1 VSLEQPAAT
10 TAWQRWLKA
19 LEVYRDRK
27 QLVILLQGFS
37 SGMPFLLS
45 GSVLTYWMATEKVDL
60 TTIGIF
66 GLVGLPYALKFLWA
80 PAVDR
85 LPLPLLDRWLGRRR
99 GWMLLTQLGI
109 LLSTLLLALSNPVDS
124 PGLTAFAAVLIA
136 FFSATQ
142 DIAIDAYRIEI
153 QDDDEQGAGAATTQ
167 LGYRIALWIVDAL
180 ALLLPSFV
188 SWPVTLSVI
197 AALALVGVFTTF
209 LAEEPTS
216 ALPPTTTAANWVEEA
231 IVRPFAEFL
240 AYRGWVVILL
250 FALLY
255 KYGDALGG
263 SMARPF
269 YVQMGFS
276 GPEIFGVTK
285 SFGVAATIL
294 GGLVGGVLVARYG
307 IFKSLLIAGIL
318 QAVTNLLFSWQ
329 AQAGHDIVVLTIAI
343 SADNFTGA
351 LGGVAFIA
359 YLSSL
364 CTAGMAGTQYALL
377 TSLMAFGRTALSA
390 GGGWLAAHTGWMV
403 FWMLTTLLAVPG
415 LLLLLWLWHIAKSE
429 AKDQEAQKETPPSGT
444 KEG

>member
-1 VSLEQPAAT
+1 VSLAVSST
-10 TAWQRWLKA
+10 WQRWLKA
-19 LEVYRDRK
+19 FEVYRDRR
-27 QLVILLQGFS
+27 QLVILAQGFS

-66 GLVGLPYALKFLWA
+66 GLVGLPYALKFAWA
-80 PAVDR
+80 PLVDR
-85 LPLPLLDRWLGRRR
+85 MPWPGLDRWLGRRR
-99 GWMLLTQLGI
+99 SWMLVTQIGI
-109 LLSTLLLALSNPVDS
+109 LLSVLLLALSNPVS
-124 PGLTAFAAVLIA
+124 GPWLTAFAAVLVA

-153 QDDDEQGAGAATTQ
+153 LNDDEQGAGAATTQ

-188 SWPVTLSVI
+188 PWSVVLSVI
-197 AALALVGVFTTF
+197 AGLAVVGIITTF
-209 LAEEPTS
+209 LAEEPRS
-216 ALPPTTTAANWVEEA
+216 VLPPASDATGWIKEA
-231 IVRPFAEFL
+231 VIRPFAEFL

-285 SFGVAATIL
+285 SFGVAATIA
-294 GGLVGGVLVARYG
+294 GGLAGGVLVARYG
-307 IFKSLLIAGIL
+307 IFKSLFVAGIL
-318 QAVTNLLFSWQ
+318 QAITNLLFSWL
-329 AQAGHDIVVLTIAI
+329 AEAGHDIVVLTIAI
-343 SADNFTGA
+343 TLDNFTGA

-364 CTAGMAGTQYALL
+364 CTKGMAGTQYALL

-390 GGGWLAAHTGWMV
+390 GGGWLAAHTGWTI
-403 FWMLTTLLAVPG
+403 FWVLTTLLAVPG
-415 LLLLLWLWHIAKSE
+415 LLLLLWLWRL
-429 AKDQEAQKETPPSGT
+429 AQKETPPS
-444 KEG
+444 

>member
-1 VSLEQPAAT
+1 MSVGQPASAG
-10 TAWQRWLKA
+10 WQRWRRA
-19 LEVYRDRK
+19 VEVYRDRR
-27 QLVILLQGFS
+27 QLVILAQGFS

-66 GLVGLPYALKFLWA
+66 GLVGLPYALKFAWA
-80 PAVDR
+80 PLVDR
-85 LPLPLLDRWLGRRR
+85 LPLPLVDSWLGRRR
-99 GWMLLTQLGI
+99 SWMLLAQIGI
-109 LLSTLLLALSNPVDS
+109 LLSTLLLAFSNPVEG
-124 PGLTAFAAVLIA
+124 PWLTAFAAVLVA

-142 DIAIDAYRIEI
+142 DIAVDAYRIEI
-153 QDDDEQGAGAATTQ
+153 LRDDEQGAGAATTQ

-188 SWPVTLSVI
+188 PWPVVLSAI
-197 AALALVGVFTTF
+197 AALALVGIVTTF
-209 LAEEPTS
+209 LAEEPRST
-216 ALPPTTTAANWVEEA
+216 LPPTPAASNWFSEA
-231 IVRPFAEFL
+231 VIRPFAEFV

-269 YVQMGFS
+269 YVQMGFT
-276 GPEIFGVTK
+276 GLEILGVTK

-294 GGLVGGVLVARYG
+294 GGLAGGVLVARYG
-307 IFKSLLIAGIL
+307 IFKSLLVAGIL

-329 AQAGHDIVVLTIAI
+329 ALAGHDIAVLTIAI

-364 CTAGMAGTQYALL
+364 CTTGMAGTQYAML

-390 GGGWLAAHTGWMV
+390 GGGWLAAHTGWTV

-415 LLLLLWLWHIAKSE
+415 LLLLLWLWHV
-429 AKDQEAQKETPPSGT
+429 AQKETPPSNT
-444 KEG
+444 KEGQ

>member
-1 VSLEQPAAT
+1 MSLAVSST
-10 TAWQRWLKA
+10 WQRWLKA
-19 LEVYRDRK
+19 FEVYRDRR
-27 QLVILLQGFS
+27 QLVILAQGFS

-66 GLVGLPYALKFLWA
+66 GLVGLPYALKFAWA
-80 PAVDR
+80 PLVDR
-85 LPLPLLDRWLGRRR
+85 MPWPGLDRWLGRRR
-99 GWMLLTQLGI
+99 SWMLVTQVGI
-109 LLSTLLLALSNPVDS
+109 LLSTLLLALSDPISS
-124 PGLTAFAAVLIA
+124 PWLTALAAVLVA

-153 QDDDEQGAGAATTQ
+153 LNDDEQGAGAATTQ

-188 SWPVTLSVI
+188 PWPVVLSVI
-197 AALALVGVFTTF
+197 AGLAVVGIITTF
-209 LAEEPTS
+209 LAEEPRS
-216 ALPPTTTAANWVEEA
+216 ALPPASDATSWLKEA
-231 IVRPFAEFL
+231 VIRPFAEFL

-285 SFGVAATIL
+285 SFGDAATIA
-294 GGLVGGVLVARYG
+294 GGLAGGVLVARYG
-307 IFKSLLIAGIL
+307 IFKSLFVAGIL
-318 QAVTNLLFSWQ
+318 QAVTNLLFSWL
-329 AQAGHDIVVLTIAI
+329 AEAGHDIVVLTIAI
-343 SADNFTGA
+343 TLDNFTGA

-364 CTAGMAGTQYALL
+364 CTKGMAGTQYALL
-377 TSLMAFGRTALSA
+377 SSLMAFGRTALSA
-390 GGGWLAAHTGWMV
+390 GGGWLAAHTGWTI
-403 FWMLTTLLAVPG
+403 FWVLTTLLAIPG
-415 LLLLLWLWHIAKSE
+415 LLLLLWLWRV
-429 AKDQEAQKETPPSGT
+429 AQKETPPS
-444 KEG
+444 

>member
-1 VSLEQPAAT
+1 LSVQQPAAT
-10 TAWQRWLKA
+10 GWQRWRRA

-27 QLVILLQGFS
+27 QLIILLQGFS

-66 GLVGLPYALKFLWA
+66 GLVGLPYALKFAWA
-80 PAVDR
+80 PLVDR
-85 LPLPLLDRWLGRRR
+85 LPLPLLDRALGRRR
-99 GWMLLTQLGI
+99 GWMLLTQVGI
-109 LLSTLLLALSNPVDS
+109 LLSTLLLALNNPVDS
-124 PGLTAFAAVLIA
+124 PWLTAFAAVLIA

-153 QDDDEQGAGAATTQ
+153 LNDDEQGAGAATTQ
-167 LGYRIALWIVDAL
+167 LGYRIALWIVDAF
-180 ALLLPSFV
+180 ALLLPSIV
-188 SWPVTLSVI
+188 PWPVVLSAI
-197 AALALVGVFTTF
+197 AGLAVVGIVTTF
-209 LAEEPTS
+209 LADEPRA
-216 ALPPTTTAANWVEEA
+216 ALPPTPTAESWFKEA
-231 IVRPFAEFL
+231 VIRPFAEFL

-269 YVQMGFS
+269 YVQMGFT

-294 GGLVGGVLVARYG
+294 GGLAGGVVVARYG
-307 IFKSLLIAGIL
+307 IFRSLLIAGVL
-318 QAVTNLLFSWQ
+318 QAVTNLLFAWQ
-329 AQAGHDIVVLTIAI
+329 AEAGHDIVVLTIAI
-343 SADNFTGA
+343 TADNFTGA

-364 CTAGMAGTQYALL
+364 CTKGMAGTQYALL

-390 GGGWLAAHTGWMV
+390 GGGWLAAHTGWTV
-403 FWMLTTLLAVPG
+403 FWILTTLLAIPG
-415 LLLLLWLWHIAKSE
+415 LLLLLWLWHAT
-429 AKDQEAQKETPPSGT
+429 QKETPPSRT
-444 KEG
+444 KEGQ

>member
-1 VSLEQPAAT
+1 M
-10 TAWQRWLKA
+10 
-19 LEVYRDRK
+19 
-27 QLVILLQGFS
+27 LV
-37 SGMPFLLS
+37 
-45 GSVLTYWMATEKVDL
+45 
-60 TTIGIF
+60 
-66 GLVGLPYALKFLWA
+66 
-80 PAVDR
+80 
-85 LPLPLLDRWLGRRR
+85 
-99 GWMLLTQLGI
+99 TQVGI
-109 LLSTLLLALSNPVDS
+109 LLSTLLLALSDPVSS
-124 PGLTAFAAVLIA
+124 PWLTAFAAVLVA

-153 QDDDEQGAGAATTQ
+153 LNDDEQGAGAATTQ

-180 ALLLPSFV
+180 ALLLPSIV
-188 SWPVTLSVI
+188 PWPVTLSVI
-197 AALALVGVFTTF
+197 AALALVGIVTTF
-209 LAEEPTS
+209 LAEEPKS
-216 ALPPTTTAANWVEEA
+216 ALPPATTTEGWLKEA
-231 IVRPFAEFL
+231 VIRPFAEFL

-285 SFGVAATIL
+285 SFGVAATLL

-329 AQAGHDIVVLTIAI
+329 AQAGHDIVVLTVAI

-351 LGGVAFIA
+351 VGGVAFIA

-390 GGGWLAAHTGWMV
+390 GGGWLAAHTGWTV

-415 LLLLLWLWHIAKSE
+415 LLLLLWLWHIAG
-429 AKDQEAQKETPPSGT
+429 QEAEKETPPSGT

>member
-1 VSLEQPAAT
+1 LSLEQPAAT

-60 TTIGIF
+60 TTIGVF

-80 PAVDR
+80 PLVDR
-85 LPLPLLDRWLGRRR
+85 LPLPALDRWLGRRR
-99 GWMLLTQLGI
+99 SWMLVTQVGI
-109 LLSTLLLALSNPVDS
+109 LLSVLLMALSDPVSS
-124 PGLTAFAAVLIA
+124 PWLTALAAVLVA

-153 QDDDEQGAGAATTQ
+153 LNDDEQGAGAATTQ

-180 ALLLPSFV
+180 ALLLPSIV
-188 SWPVTLSVI
+188 PWPVTLSAI
-197 AALALVGVFTTF
+197 AALALVGIVTTF
-209 LAEEPTS
+209 LAEEPKS
-216 ALPPTTTAANWVEEA
+216 ALPPATTAEGWLKEA
-231 IVRPFAEFL
+231 IIRPFAEFL

-276 GPEIFGVTK
+276 GPEIFGVSK

-294 GGLVGGVLVARYG
+294 GGLAGGVLVARYG
-307 IFKSLLIAGIL
+307 LFKSLFIAGVL

-329 AQAGHDIVVLTIAI
+329 AQAGHDIVVLTVAI

-364 CTAGMAGTQYALL
+364 CTKGMAGTQYALL

-390 GGGWLAAHTGWMV
+390 GGGWLAAHTGWTV
-403 FWMLTTLLAVPG
+403 FWILTALLAIPG
-415 LLLLLWLWHIAKSE
+415 LLLLLWLWHATE
-429 AKDQEAQKETPPSGT
+429 QGAEKETPSSGT

>member
-1 VSLEQPAAT
+1 VSVEQPAAA
-10 TAWQRWLKA
+10 TAWQRWRQA
-19 LEVYRDRK
+19 LEVYRDRR
-27 QLVILLQGFS
+27 QLVVLAMGFS

-45 GSVLTYWMATEKVDL
+45 GSVLSYWMATEKVDL

-66 GLVGLPYALKFLWA
+66 GLVGLPYALKFAWA
-80 PAVDR
+80 PLVDR
-85 LPLPLLDRWLGRRR
+85 LPLALLDRRLGRRR
-99 GWMLLTQLGI
+99 SWMLVAQVGI
-109 LLSTLLLALSNPVDS
+109 LLSTLLLALSNPVEG
-124 PGLTAFAAVLIA
+124 PGLTAFAAVLVA

-142 DIAIDAYRIEI
+142 DIAVDAYRIEI
-153 QDDDEQGAGAATTQ
+153 LDDDEQGAGAATTQ

-180 ALLLPSFV
+180 ALLLPSLV
-188 SWPVTLSVI
+188 SWPVVMSMI
-197 AALALVGVFTTF
+197 AALALVGIVTTF
-209 LAEEPTS
+209 VADEPQS
-216 ALPPTTTAANWVEEA
+216 ALPPSPTATGWLKEA
-231 IVRPFAEFL
+231 VIRPFAEFL

-285 SFGVAATIL
+285 SFGVAATLL

-307 IFKSLLIAGIL
+307 IFKSLFIGGIL

-329 AQAGHDIVVLTIAI
+329 AEAGHDIVVLTIAI

-364 CTAGMAGTQYALL
+364 CTKGMAGTQYALL

-390 GGGWLAAHTGWMV
+390 GGGWLAAHTGWTV
-403 FWMLTTLLAVPG
+403 FWVLTTLLAIPG
-415 LLLLLWLWHIAKSE
+415 LLLLLWLWHVSE
-429 AKDQEAQKETPPSGT
+429 KETPPSGT
-444 KEG
+444 KEGQ

>member
-1 VSLEQPAAT
+1 V
-10 TAWQRWLKA
+10 
-19 LEVYRDRK
+19 V
-27 QLVILLQGFS
+27 
-37 SGMPFLLS
+37 
-45 GSVLTYWMATEKVDL
+45 
-60 TTIGIF
+60 GI
-66 GLVGLPYALKFLWA
+66 V
-80 PAVDR
+80 
-85 LPLPLLDRWLGRRR
+85 
-99 GWMLLTQLGI
+99 
-109 LLSTLLLALSNPVDS
+109 
-124 PGLTAFAAVLIA
+124 
-136 FFSATQ
+136 
-142 DIAIDAYRIEI
+142 
-153 QDDDEQGAGAATTQ
+153 
-167 LGYRIALWIVDAL
+167 
-180 ALLLPSFV
+180 
-188 SWPVTLSVI
+188 
-197 AALALVGVFTTF
+197 TTF
-209 LAEEPTS
+209 LAEEPRST
-216 ALPPTTTAANWVEEA
+216 LPPPPTAESWLKEA
-231 IVRPFAEFL
+231 VIRPFAEFL

-276 GPEIFGVTK
+276 GPGIFGVTK
-285 SFGVAATIL
+285 SFGVAATLL

-329 AQAGHDIVVLTIAI
+329 AQAGHDIVVLTVAI

-351 LGGVAFIA
+351 VGGVAFIA

-390 GGGWLAAHTGWMV
+390 GGGWLAAHTGWTV

-415 LLLLLWLWHIAKSE
+415 LLLLLWLWHIAG
-429 AKDQEAQKETPPSGT
+429 QEAEKETPPSGT

>member
-1 VSLEQPAAT
+1 MSLAVSST
-10 TAWQRWLKA
+10 WQRWRQA
-19 LEVYRDRK
+19 VRVYRDRR
-27 QLVILLQGFS
+27 QLIILLMGFS

-66 GLVGLPYALKFLWA
+66 GLVGLPYALKFAWA
-80 PAVDR
+80 PLVDR
-85 LPLPLLDRWLGRRR
+85 MPWPVLDRSLGRRR
-99 GWMLLTQLGI
+99 SWMLVTQIGI
-109 LLSTLLLALSNPVDS
+109 LLSVLLLALSNPVDG
-124 PGLTAFAAVLIA
+124 PWLTAFAAVLVA

-153 QDDDEQGAGAATTQ
+153 LNDDEQGAGAATTQ

-188 SWPVTLSVI
+188 PWPAVLSAI
-197 AALALVGVFTTF
+197 AGLAVVGIVTTF
-209 LAEEPTS
+209 LADEPRLALAPTPGATS
-216 ALPPTTTAANWVEEA
+216 WLKEA
-231 IVRPFAEFL
+231 VIRPFAEFV

-285 SFGVAATIL
+285 SFGVAATIF
-294 GGLVGGVLVARYG
+294 GGLAGGVIVARYG
-307 IFKSLLIAGIL
+307 IFKSLFVAGIL
-318 QAVTNLLFSWQ
+318 QAITNLLFSWL
-329 AQAGHDIVVLTIAI
+329 AEAGHDIVVLTIAI
-343 SADNFTGA
+343 TLDNFTGA

-364 CTAGMAGTQYALL
+364 CTKGMAGTQYALL

-390 GGGWLAAHTGWMV
+390 GGGWLAAHTGWTI
-403 FWMLTTLLAVPG
+403 FWVLTTLLAIPG
-415 LLLLLWLWHIAKSE
+415 LLLLLWLWRL
-429 AKDQEAQKETPPSGT
+429 AQKETPPS
-444 KEG
+444 

>member
-1 VSLEQPAAT
+1 MSLEQPAAL
-10 TAWQRWLKA
+10 TAWQRWRRA
-19 LEVYRDRK
+19 LEVYRDRR

-66 GLVGLPYALKFLWA
+66 GLVGLPYALKFIWA
-80 PAVDR
+80 PLVDR
-85 LPLPLLDRWLGRRR
+85 MPLPALDRWLGRRR
-99 GWMLLTQLGI
+99 SWMLVTQAGI
-109 LLSTLLLALSNPVDS
+109 LLSVLLLALSDPVSS
-124 PGLTAFAAVLIA
+124 PWLTALAAVLVA

-153 QDDDEQGAGAATTQ
+153 LNDDEQGAGAATTQ

-180 ALLLPSFV
+180 ALLLPSIV
-188 SWPVTLSVI
+188 PWPVTLAVI
-197 AALALVGVFTTF
+197 AALAVVGIVTTF
-209 LAEEPTS
+209 VAEEPKS
-216 ALPPTTTAANWVEEA
+216 ALPTATTAESWLKEA
-231 IVRPFAEFL
+231 VIRPFAEFL

-285 SFGVAATIL
+285 SFGVAATLL

-329 AQAGHDIVVLTIAI
+329 AQAGHDIVVLAVAI

-390 GGGWLAAHTGWMV
+390 GGGWLAAHTGWTV

-415 LLLLLWLWHIAKSE
+415 LLLLLWLWHIAE
-429 AKDQEAQKETPPSGT
+429 QRAQKETPPSGT

>member
-1 VSLEQPAAT
+1 G
-10 TAWQRWLKA
+10 QRWFRA
-19 LEVYRDRK
+19 LEVYRDRR
-27 QLVILLQGFS
+27 QLVILAQGFS

-66 GLVGLPYALKFLWA
+66 GLVGLPYALKFIWA
-80 PAVDR
+80 PLVDR
-85 LPLPLLDRWLGRRR
+85 MPWPVLDRWLGRRR
-99 GWMLLTQLGI
+99 SWMLVTQIGI
-109 LLSTLLLALSNPVDS
+109 LLSVLLLALSNPVS
-124 PGLTAFAAVLIA
+124 GPWLTAFAAVLVA

-153 QDDDEQGAGAATTQ
+153 LNDDEQGAGAATTQ

-188 SWPVTLSVI
+188 PWAVVLSVI
-197 AALALVGVFTTF
+197 AALAVVGIVTTF
-209 LAEEPTS
+209 LAEEPRS
-216 ALPPTTTAANWVEEA
+216 ALPPPTDATSWLKEA
-231 IVRPFAEFL
+231 MIRPFAEFV

-285 SFGVAATIL
+285 SFGVAATLL
-294 GGLVGGVLVARYG
+294 GGLAGGVLVARYG

-329 AQAGHDIVVLTIAI
+329 AQAGHDIVVLTVPLG
-343 SADNFTGA
+343 ADNFTGA

-364 CTAGMAGTQYALL
+364 CTTGMAGTQYALL

-390 GGGWLAAHTGWMV
+390 GGGWLAAHTGWTV

-415 LLLLLWLWHIAKSE
+415 LLLLLWLWHIAE
-429 AKDQEAQKETPPSGT
+429 QGAEKETPP
-444 KEG
+444 

>member
-1 VSLEQPAAT
+1 VSLAVSST
-10 TAWQRWLKA
+10 WQRWRQA
-19 LEVYRDRK
+19 LRVYRDRR
-27 QLVILLQGFS
+27 QLVILLMGFA

-66 GLVGLPYALKFLWA
+66 GLVGLPYALKFAWA
-80 PAVDR
+80 PLVDR
-85 LPLPLLDRWLGRRR
+85 MPWPGLDRWLGRRR
-99 GWMLLTQLGI
+99 SWMLVTQIGI
-109 LLSTLLLALSNPVDS
+109 LLSVLLLALSNPVS
-124 PGLTAFAAVLIA
+124 GPWLTAFAAVLVA

-153 QDDDEQGAGAATTQ
+153 LDDDAQGAGAATTQ

-188 SWPVTLSVI
+188 PWPVVLSAI
-197 AALALVGVFTTF
+197 AGLAVVGIVTTF
-209 LAEEPTS
+209 LADEPRS
-216 ALPPTTTAANWVEEA
+216 ALLPPTSGATNWIKEA
-231 IVRPFAEFL
+231 VIRPFAEFV

-285 SFGVAATIL
+285 SFGVAATIA
-294 GGLVGGVLVARYG
+294 GGLAGGVLVARYG
-307 IFKSLLIAGIL
+307 IFKSLFVAGIL
-318 QAVTNLLFSWQ
+318 QAITNLLFSWL
-329 AQAGHDIVVLTIAI
+329 AEAGHDIVVLTIAI
-343 SADNFTGA
+343 TLDNFTGA

-364 CTAGMAGTQYALL
+364 CTKGMAGTQYALL

-390 GGGWLAAHTGWMV
+390 GGGWLAAHTGWTI
-403 FWMLTTLLAVPG
+403 FWVLTTLLAIPG
-415 LLLLLWLWHIAKSE
+415 LLLLLWLWHL
-429 AKDQEAQKETPPSGT
+429 AQKETPPS
-444 KEG
+444 